1 MLSITEKHNP
11 DTVDI
16 DLQNGENI
24 ARMIN
29 NEDKKVALAVEKEL
43 SKIGLAI
50 DEIAKRVKKGGRIGY
65 FGAGTSGRICILDAS
80 EIPPTYS
87 ADKDLFQA
95 FIAGREKAIRE
106 SAENSED
113 SIEMARL
120 DMADFH
126 VFAKDTVVAVSA
138 SGNPCYVVEVL
149 RMAKYKKALTIAV
162 SCNPDA
168 KMKEYAD
175 IFICP
180 IVGPEAVTGSSR
192 MKAGTAQKMVLNM
205 ISTGVMIK
213 TGKTY
218 KNYMIDLSVS
228 NEKLRARALR
238 FIKEITGIEGEKAE
252 SVLAEAQNVKIAC
265 VMLSKNV
272 SKTEAEKLLVEAGGI
287 LRKIIL

>member
-1 MLSITEKHNP
+1 MLSVTEKHNP

-50 DEIAKRVKKGGRIGY
+50 DEITERVKKGGKIGY

-80 EIPPTYS
+80 EMPPTYS

-106 SAENSED
+106 SVENSED

-126 VFAKDTVVAVSA
+126 VFAKDTVIAVSA
-138 SGNPCYVVEVL
+138 SGNPRYVVEVL

-162 SCNPDA
+162 SSNPDA

-238 FIKEITGIEGEKAE
+238 FIKEITGVEGEKAE
-252 SVLAEAQNVKIAC
+252 SALAEAQSVKIAC

>member
-1 MLSITEKHNP
+1 MLSVTEKHNP

-29 NEDKKVALAVEKEL
+29 NEDKKVAFAVEKEL

-50 DEIAKRVKKGGRIGY
+50 DEITERVKKGGKIGY

-80 EIPPTYS
+80 EMPPTYS

-106 SAENSED
+106 SVENSED

-126 VFAKDTVVAVSA
+126 VFAKDTVIAVSA
-138 SGNPCYVVEVL
+138 SGNPRYVVEVL
-149 RMAKYKKALTIAV
+149 RMAKYKKALTIGV
-162 SCNPDA
+162 SSNPDA

-238 FIKEITGIEGEKAE
+238 FIKEITGVEGEKAE
-252 SVLAEAQNVKIAC
+252 SALAEAQSVKIAC

>member
-1 MLSITEKHNP
+1 MLSVTEKHNP

-29 NEDKKVALAVEKEL
+29 NEDKKVAFAVEKEL

-50 DEIAKRVKKGGRIGY
+50 DEITERVKKGGKIGY

-80 EIPPTYS
+80 EMPPTYS

-106 SAENSED
+106 SVENSED

-126 VFAKDTVVAVSA
+126 VFAKDTVIAVSA
-138 SGNPCYVVEVL
+138 SGNPRYVVEVL

-162 SCNPDA
+162 SSNPDA

-238 FIKEITGIEGEKAE
+238 FIKEITGVEGEKAE
-252 SVLAEAQNVKIAC
+252 SALAEAQSVKIAC

>member
-1 MLSITEKHNP
+1 MLSVTEKHNP

-50 DEIAKRVKKGGRIGY
+50 DEITERVKKGGKIGY

-80 EIPPTYS
+80 EMPPTYS

-106 SAENSED
+106 SVENSED

-126 VFAKDTVVAVSA
+126 VFAKDTVIAVSA
-138 SGNPCYVVEVL
+138 SGNPRYVVEVL

-162 SCNPDA
+162 SSNPDA

-238 FIKEITGIEGEKAE
+238 FIKEITGVEGEKAE
-252 SVLAEAQNVKIAC
+252 SALAEAQSVKIAC
-265 VMLSKNV
+265 VMLLKNV

>member
-1 MLSITEKHNP
+1 MLSVTEKHNP

-24 ARMIN
+24 AKMIN
-29 NEDKKVALAVEKEL
+29 NEDKKVALAVEKEI

-50 DEIAKRVKKGGRIGY
+50 DEITERVKKGGKIGY

-80 EIPPTYS
+80 EMPPTYS

-106 SAENSED
+106 SVENSED

-126 VFAKDTVVAVSA
+126 VFAKDTVIAVSA
-138 SGNPCYVVEVL
+138 SGNPRYVVEVL

-162 SCNPDA
+162 SSNPDA

-238 FIKEITGIEGEKAE
+238 FIKEITGVEGEKAE
-252 SVLAEAQNVKIAC
+252 SALAEAQSVKIAC

>member
-1 MLSITEKHNP
+1 MLSVTEKHNP

-50 DEIAKRVKKGGRIGY
+50 DEITERVKKGGKIGY

-80 EIPPTYS
+80 EMPPTYS

-106 SAENSED
+106 SVENSED

-126 VFAKDTVVAVSA
+126 VFAKDTVIAVSA
-138 SGNPCYVVEVL
+138 SGNPRYVVEVL

-162 SCNPDA
+162 SSNPDA

-252 SVLAEAQNVKIAC
+252 SALAEAQSVKIAC
-265 VMLSKNV
+265 VMLLKNV

>member
-1 MLSITEKHNP
+1 MLSVTEKHNP

-29 NEDKKVALAVEKEL
+29 NEDKKVAFAVEKEL

-50 DEIAKRVKKGGRIGY
+50 DEITERVKKGGKIGY

-80 EIPPTYS
+80 EMPPTYS

-106 SAENSED
+106 SVENSED

-126 VFAKDTVVAVSA
+126 VFAKDTVIAVSA
-138 SGNPCYVVEVL
+138 SGNPRYVVEVL

-162 SCNPDA
+162 SSNPDA

-238 FIKEITGIEGEKAE
+238 FIKEITGVEGEKAE
-252 SVLAEAQNVKIAC
+252 SALAEAQSVKIAC
-265 VMLSKNV
+265 VMLLKNV

>member
-1 MLSITEKHNP
+1 MLSVTEKHNP

-29 NEDKKVALAVEKEL
+29 NEDKKVAFAVEKEL

-50 DEIAKRVKKGGRIGY
+50 DEITERVKKGGKIGY

-80 EIPPTYS
+80 EMPPTYS

-106 SAENSED
+106 SVENSED

-126 VFAKDTVVAVSA
+126 VFAKDTVIAVSA
-138 SGNPCYVVEVL
+138 SGNPRYVVEVL
-149 RMAKYKKALTIAV
+149 RMAKYKKALTIGV
-162 SCNPDA
+162 SSNPDA

-238 FIKEITGIEGEKAE
+238 FIKEITGVEGEKAE
-252 SVLAEAQNVKIAC
+252 SALAEAQSVKIAC
-265 VMLSKNV
+265 VMLLKNV

>member
-1 MLSITEKHNP
+1 M
-11 DTVDI
+11 
-16 DLQNGENI
+16 
-24 ARMIN
+24 
-29 NEDKKVALAVEKEL
+29 
-43 SKIGLAI
+43 
-50 DEIAKRVKKGGRIGY
+50 
-65 FGAGTSGRICILDAS
+65 
-80 EIPPTYS
+80 
-87 ADKDLFQA
+87 FQA

-106 SAENSED
+106 SVENSED

-126 VFAKDTVVAVSA
+126 VFAKDTVIAVSA
-138 SGNPCYVVEVL
+138 SGNPRYVVEVL

-162 SCNPDA
+162 SSNPDA

-238 FIKEITGIEGEKAE
+238 FIKEITGVEGEKAE
-252 SVLAEAQNVKIAC
+252 SALAEAQSVKIAC

>member
-1 MLSITEKHNP
+1 MLSVTEKHNP

-24 ARMIN
+24 AKMIN

-50 DEIAKRVKKGGRIGY
+50 DEITERVKKGGKIGY

-80 EIPPTYS
+80 EMPPTYS

-106 SAENSED
+106 SVENSED

-126 VFAKDTVVAVSA
+126 VFAKDTVIAVSA
-138 SGNPCYVVEVL
+138 SGNPRYVVEVL

-162 SCNPDA
+162 SSNPDA

-238 FIKEITGIEGEKAE
+238 FIKEITGVEGEKAE
-252 SVLAEAQNVKIAC
+252 SALAEAQSVKIAC